1 MCASALTPDQELVLW
16 LQISGAKDHLDAIVH
31 GSEAVFVSVARLGNF
46 GVSIVLPEVG
56 SIPILHGD
64 HGMVSSGQRFFRPN
78 GVNPFIHRF

>member
-1 MCASALTPDQELVLW
+1 MASDLRRERSPRCHSSRPGD
-16 LQISGAKDHLDAIVH
+16 
-31 GSEAVFVSVARLGNF
+31 VFVSVARLGNF